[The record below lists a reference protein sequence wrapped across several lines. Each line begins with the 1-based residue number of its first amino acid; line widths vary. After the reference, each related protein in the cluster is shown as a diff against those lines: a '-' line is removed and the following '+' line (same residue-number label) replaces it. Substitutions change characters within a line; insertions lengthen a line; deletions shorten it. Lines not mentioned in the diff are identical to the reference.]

1 MKFKF
6 TLLLLGVLCGVSSF
20 AQDMSLSS
28 VETEL
33 TTSTVASNG
42 PLASDLP
49 VVNYKFGKGLQI
61 MAPDSSGKMKF
72 NIRFQS
78 LLNTQRSLE
87 SGSSWETSYLIR
99 RARMKF
105 SGWAI
110 NPKLAYK
117 IELALSNRD
126 LGSKHDFNET
136 NEAPKIM
143 LDAVLKWKAVKNWTV
158 WMGQTK
164 LPGNR
169 ERVISSGSLQMV
181 DRSLVNS
188 VFNIDREMGFQ
199 LHGKY
204 NVGTG
209 VVKPILS
216 WSLGEGRNIT
226 KTNIGGFHYVGR
238 MEWLPM
244 GEFTSKGDYVGADLK
259 REETPKLALAGAYSL
274 NKGASRQKQ
283 SGRFLFDEEGNYLE
297 NDLQTVYGDMMFKY
311 KGFSLM
317 AEYAW
322 KRMADKEVRDTEDM
336 RLNILDAEGRSYYT
350 GDGYNIQTGYLL
362 AKNYEVSARYTN
374 VIPNSEASFKG
385 LKEYTVGL
393 SKYFVGHS
401 LKVQTDVSLLD
412 EANATSDDLR
422 YRFQVEF
429 QF

>member
-1 MKFKF
+1 M
-6 TLLLLGVLCGVSSF
+6 L
-20 AQDMSLSS
+20 D

-33 TTSTVASNG
+33 VTNSTEPTA
-42 PLASDLP
+42 PLSPPFP
-49 VVNYKFGKGLQI
+49 VVNYKFGKGLEI

-78 LLNTQRSLE
+78 LLNTQRSLDGGE
-87 SGSSWETSYLIR
+87 SWETSFLIR

-105 SGWAI
+105 SGWALD
-110 NPKLAYK
+110 PKLSYK

-126 LGSKHDFNET
+126 LGSKHDFGET
-136 NEAPKIM
+136 NEAPKII
-143 LDAVLKWKAVKNWTV
+143 LDAVLKWKAIKNWTV

-204 NVGTG
+204 NVGSG

-226 KTNIGGFHYVGR
+226 QTNIGGFHYVAR

-244 GEFTSKGDYVGADLK
+244 GEFASKGDYVGADLK
-259 REETPKLALAGAYSL
+259 REETPKLALGGAYSL

-283 SGRFLFDEEGNYLE
+283 SGRFLRDVEGNYLE
-297 NDLQTVYGDMMFKY
+297 NDLQTVFGDMMFKY

-317 AEYAW
+317 GEYAW
-322 KRMADKEVRDTEDM
+322 KRMGDKEVRDQEDM
-336 RLNILDAEGRSYYT
+336 RLNILDAEGSSYYT
-350 GDGYNIQTGYLL
+350 GNGYNIQTGYLL
-362 AKNYEVSARYTN
+362 AKDYEVSARYTN
-374 VIPNSEASFKG
+374 VVPNSEASFKG

-412 EANATSDDLR
+412 EANATSNDLR